1 LANGTEFPLK
11 DADIMQGSVTIDSGV
26 SSKSDYTVGSA
37 ITDLCTIMLNNFDG
51 KFTQC
56 DFCKASITVYIGMVV
71 KRDYTGDTVE
81 WVKQGVYNAYDYKG
95 RNTIT
100 VSAYGN
106 LSKSDSKVD
115 MDVTYPVTLGNLA
128 QQVCDKC
135 GISLKT
141 KTFHNS
147 DYQIFRDPQYSSS
160 TYHDVIANIAQL
172 AGCYAQC
179 NADGELEFKWFDYS
193 TAPYNIS
200 SYQKYEPAKD
210 NITVTGVKIDSKNV
224 DAKSGNDGYVITLK
238 DSDNKLLQAAIYE
251 QVICDEWAVNINSA
265 IKSKDTDVPARLA
278 GIKSQC
284 VELQNYC
291 SRYGG
296 TYNPT
301 DAERK
306 TFVDSAKQYDSDVK
320 SCIAYLKD
328 SAKTVA
334 TAAFEPKQDLP
345 DGLTK
350 YITSYYETAQSSMA
364 QEEADLT
371 ADLGYITK
379 KTDKESG
386 TNAWTCINALV
397 DVLYNDIARLQSDS
411 CFAGIDAA
419 KIEYKGKL
427 LTSADFSDLPGRLV
441 TVRQHR
447 DVANVQQIVDNIAP
461 HLIGNTITPYS
472 ATIYSNPALE
482 AGDIVDIE
490 GRKSVITNLTY
501 KLNSAEAIS
510 CEAKSQAENSS
521 DFYSESE
528 KLWDELQAL
537 NTKSEELRIKIQKLA
552 DGLESTV
559 SHGDEMSDIKQLYNT
574 IDLSVTNSE
583 TKTNAEIKMTA
594 DSITS
599 SVNDKVG
606 GLQSQ
611 ITQQADEIS
620 SKVSRTE
627 VNSVV
632 STAITQSSDAI
643 VYAFN
648 HKDGSSQS
656 VQFTGDGFDF
666 YYNGSKLGHLGVS
679 SNPETGTYDMCFQP
693 TSGHGTYFSN
703 SGSYAQVIMGALKAN
718 ELHANGLIATS
729 GTVDCSGLT
738 INGTNG
744 WNGSIGPL
752 TKSDGGTVTINFNG
766 GVMTGWN

>member
-1 LANGTEFPLK
+1 MLNVSDIYKELLKMDAGRCKWYAKANLTLADSTVLK
-11 DADIMQGSVTIDSGV
+11 LKNNDFWGSTFSFADTVTKSGEYV
-26 SSKSDYTVGSA
+26 PGAA
-37 ITDLCTIMLNNFDG
+37 ITGVLTVAFNNNSG
-51 KFTQC
+51 KYDNVQF
-56 DFCKASITVYIGMVV
+56 KGAKIIPYIGLLV
-71 KRDYTGDTVE
+71 KADWRGDTIE
-81 WVKQGVYNAYDYKG
+81 WLKRGEFNVTDYKV
-95 RNTIT
+95 NESQITIT
-100 VSAYGN
+100 ASDN
-106 LSKSDSKVD
+106 LSKADKQYSSDL
-115 MDVTYPVTLGNLA
+115 TYPATLLEIL
-128 QQVCDKC
+128 QDVCDQC
-135 GISLKT
+135 GITLATTDFPNFDYKIFRAIDTSST
-141 KTFHNS
+141 TFHN
-147 DYQIFRDPQYSSS
+147 
-160 TYHDVIANIAQL
+160 VIAYVAGM
-172 AGCYAQC
+172 AGCYARC
-179 NADGELEFKWFDYS
+179 NADGALELKWFDFS
-193 TAPYNIS
+193 ATPIETHNIS
-200 SYQKYEPAKD
+200 KYAPD
-210 NITVTGVKIDSKNV
+210 TDDITVTGVKIDSKNV
-224 DAKSGNDGYVITLK
+224 DAKSGTDGYVITLK

-265 IKSKDTDVPARLA
+265 ITSKDTDVPARLA
-278 GIKSQC
+278 DIKSQC
-284 VELQNYC
+284 GELQNYC

-328 SAKTVA
+328 SANTVA
-334 TAAFEPKQDLP
+334 TAAFEPKQAMP

-350 YITSYYETAQSSMA
+350 YISSYYETAQTSMA
-364 QEEADLT
+364 QEESDLT

-397 DVLYNDIARLQSDS
+397 DVLYNDIARLQADN

-427 LTSADFSDLPGRLV
+427 LTSADFSDLPGRLA

-447 DVANVQQIVDNIAP
+447 DVTNVQQIVDNIAP

-472 ATIYSNPALE
+472 ATVYSNPALE

-490 GRKSVITNLTY
+490 GHKSVITNLTY
-501 KLNSAEAIS
+501 KLNSAETIS

-559 SHGDEMSDIKQLYNT
+559 SRGDEMSDIKQLYNS
-574 IDLSVTNSE
+574 IDLSVSDSE
-583 TKTNAEIKMTA
+583 KKTSAEIKMTA

-599 SVNDKVG
+599 SVNNQVG

-620 SKVSRTE
+620 SKVSHSE
-627 VNSVV
+627 LNSEV
-632 STAITQSSDAI
+632 STAITQS
-643 VYAFN
+643 
-648 HKDGSSQS
+648 HQR
-656 VQFTGDGFDF
+656 
-666 YYNGSKLGHLGVS
+666 
-679 SNPETGTYDMCFQP
+679 
-693 TSGHGTYFSN
+693 
-703 SGSYAQVIMGALKAN
+703 
-718 ELHANGLIATS
+718 
-729 GTVDCSGLT
+729 TV
-738 INGTNG
+738 
-744 WNGSIGPL
+744 
-752 TKSDGGTVTINFNG
+752 
-766 GVMTGWN
+766 

>member
-1 LANGTEFPLK
+1 
-11 DADIMQGSVTIDSGV
+11 MQGGVTIDSGV

-37 ITDLCTIMLNNFDG
+37 ITDLCTIVLNNFDG
-51 KFTQC
+51 KFTQY

-147 DYQIFRDPQYSSS
+147 DYQIFRDPQYSSY

-193 TAPYNIS
+193 TTPYNIS

-210 NITVTGVKIDSKNV
+210 NITVTGIKIDSKNV
-224 DAKSGNDGYVITLK
+224 DAKSGTDGYVITLK

-284 VELQNYC
+284 IELQNYC

-306 TFVDSAKQYDSDVK
+306 TFVDSANQYDADVK

-328 SAKTVA
+328 SANTVA
-334 TAAFEPKQDLP
+334 TAAFEPKQTMP

-350 YITSYYETAQSSMA
+350 YISSYYETAQTGMA
-364 QEEADLT
+364 QEKSDFT
-371 ADLGYITK
+371 ANLDYITK
-379 KTDKESG
+379 KSDKYNG
-386 TNAWTCINALV
+386 TNAWKCLSDALIPA
-397 DVLYNDIARLQSDS
+397 LYNDITSMQADN
-411 CFAGIDAA
+411 CFAGIDSA

-427 LTSADFSDLPGRLV
+427 LTSADFSNLPGRLV
-441 TVRQHR
+441 TVQKRR

-461 HLIGNTITPYS
+461 HLIGNTFRPYS
-472 ATIYSNPALE
+472 ATVYSNPALE
-482 AGDIVDIE
+482 AGDVVDID
-490 GRKSVITNLTY
+490 GNKSVITNLTF
-501 KLNSAEAIS
+501 KLNSAETIS
-510 CEAKSQAENSS
+510 TEAKSQAENSS

-559 SHGDEMSDIKQLYNT
+559 SKGDEMSDIKQLYNT

-583 TKTNAEIKMTA
+583 TKTSAEIKMTA

-620 SKVSRTE
+620 SKVSHSE
-627 VNSVV
+627 LNSEV
-632 STAITQSSDAI
+632 STAITQSSDAV

-648 HKDGSSQS
+648 HKDGSSQA

-666 YYNGSKLGHLGVS
+666 YYGGSKLGHLGVAYNS
-679 SNPETGTYDMCFQP
+679 EDGIYNMCVMPEN
-693 TSGHGTYFSN
+693 GHGTYFSN
-703 SGSYAQVIMGALKAN
+703 TGSYAQVCMGAFKAVSIASDGLISTSGYMQAGCFKTGDGRTGKT
-718 ELHANGLIATS
+718 EDMTLQDSSGKAYHLEFSNGLLVS
-729 GTVDCSGLT
+729 SYY
-738 INGTNG
+738 
-744 WNGSIGPL
+744 
-752 TKSDGGTVTINFNG
+752 
-766 GVMTGWN
+766 